1 MQVED
6 YKPQAVEWCDT
17 CREHETGKCD
27 GCKKVFDS
35 QEHKYRS
42 QSFHYH
48 PTNIDGTPG
57 TYGIHK
63 ALCLECYRV
72 DWKKVYPKEKL
83 PV

>member
-1 MQVED
+1 MQIED
-6 YKPQAVEWCDT
+6 YKPQDVEWCDT

-27 GCKKVFDS
+27 GCKKAFDS
-35 QEHKYRS
+35 QEQKYRS

-48 PTNIDGTPG
+48 PVHIDGSPG

-63 ALCLECYRV
+63 TLCLECYRK